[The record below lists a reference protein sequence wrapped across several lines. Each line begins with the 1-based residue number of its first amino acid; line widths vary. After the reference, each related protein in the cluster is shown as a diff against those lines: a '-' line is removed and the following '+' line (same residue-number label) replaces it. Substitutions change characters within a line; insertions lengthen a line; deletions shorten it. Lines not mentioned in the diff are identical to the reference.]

1 MVDESFVPS
10 AQRTSV
16 LYCRLSDFIFINF
29 RGCTPQA
36 IEDNVLL
43 ENIKI
48 PLRYDDIDFEFNNLG
63 SIGNTAMNVIGPTL
77 LQEQEAVLV
86 EEFRKLIQENFNSLI
101 C

>member
-1 MVDESFVPS
+1 MTMTRKTWYKVGPLD
-10 AQRTSV
+10 TYC
-16 LYCRLSDFIFINF
+16 LYSTFIDF
-29 RGCTPQA
+29 RGCTPEA

-48 PLRYDDIDFEFNNLG
+48 TLKYDEIDFEFNNLG

-77 LQEQEAVLV
+77 LKEQEAVLV

>member
-1 MVDESFVPS
+1 M
-10 AQRTSV
+10 TYC
-16 LYCRLSDFIFINF
+16 LYSIFINF

-48 PLRYDDIDFEFNNLG
+48 PLRYDDIDFEFKNLG